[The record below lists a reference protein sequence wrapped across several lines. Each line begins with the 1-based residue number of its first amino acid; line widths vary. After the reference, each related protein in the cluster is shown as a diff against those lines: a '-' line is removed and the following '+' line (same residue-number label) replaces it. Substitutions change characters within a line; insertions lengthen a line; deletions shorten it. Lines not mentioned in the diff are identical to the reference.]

1 MTHKSAREQQKL
13 KGNRKIKA
21 AANDHKRTFFSCFF
35 CAWIECAEENFT
47 KTQKNVKKEKKE
59 RAFFVNFH
67 NSIEKPRKFLRNSCK
82 TF

>member
-1 MTHKSAREQQKL
+1 MLFLRLDRMCRRKLHKNS
-13 KGNRKIKA
+13 
-21 AANDHKRTFFSCFF
+21 
-35 CAWIECAEENFT
+35 
-47 KTQKNVKKEKKE
+47 KNVKKEKKE